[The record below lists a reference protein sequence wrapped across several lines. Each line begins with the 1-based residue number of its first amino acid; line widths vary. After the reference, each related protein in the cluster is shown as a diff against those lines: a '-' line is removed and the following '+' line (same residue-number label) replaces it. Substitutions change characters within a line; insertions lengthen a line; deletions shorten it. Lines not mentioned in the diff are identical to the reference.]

1 MSNGT
6 NNLGDFE
13 GLDGDGKRGET
24 AAAAPAWERRPE
36 ESSRSYAAF
45 RRYLEAGDAD
55 RSLSKVARRLHV
67 SKTLLGRWS
76 AMYGWQERAREFDED
91 TAKLTLQTI
100 QTRRVRL
107 GLQQVEIAEKMFALV
122 KKSLPR
128 QRKLNAQDTAR
139 LFVAALRALE
149 QLFGDEQPLATVT
162 PKVQV
167 ICINKNQ
174 PRDFA
179 AEEARG
185 IVH

>member
-1 MSNGT
+1 
-6 NNLGDFE
+6 
-13 GLDGDGKRGET
+13 
-24 AAAAPAWERRPE
+24 
-36 ESSRSYAAF
+36 
-45 RRYLEAGDAD
+45 
-55 RSLSKVARRLHV
+55 
-67 SKTLLGRWS
+67 
-76 AMYGWQERAREFDED
+76 MYGWQERAREFDED

>member
-1 MSNGT
+1 MSTTGT
-6 NNLGDFE
+6 NGSGQITLDDFAA
-13 GLDGDGKRGET
+13 LDSPKT
-24 AAAAPAWERRPE
+24 SAPPSWERRAE
-36 ESSRSYAAF
+36 EGQKPYAAF
-45 RRYLEAGDAD
+45 RVFLELGDE
-55 RSLSKVARRLHV
+55 RSLTKVARRLNV
-67 SKTLLGRWS
+67 SKTLVGRWS
-76 AMYGWQERAREFDED
+76 ALHAWQERSREFDEA
-91 TAKLTLQTI
+91 TAKRTLETI
-100 QTRRVRL
+100 QARRVQL
-107 GLQQVEIAEKMFALV
+107 GLQQVEIAEKMFNLV

-139 LFVAALRALE
+139 LFVAAVRALE
-149 QLFGDEQPLATVT
+149 QLFGDEQPLGKVT